1 LILIILDIINN
12 YYFRRCFVYKKVFIL
27 LAAVLLLSCST
38 TVKNTT
44 KNNFPKSG
52 TLLILPFENLS
63 QTPYAGF
70 KAASVTE
77 GVLRSYGFKTMK
89 GYKELDGEFKET
101 NVTDNSFEYI
111 LKGRVVEWRYK
122 TGIDG
127 EPAVSL
133 LIILEDKNGNL
144 LWSAV
149 GGKSQWGHRSIA
161 ITAQQLINDIFDDI
175 K

>member
-1 LILIILDIINN
+1 ML
-12 YYFRRCFVYKKVFIL
+12 KKFFIL
-27 LAAVLLLSCST
+27 LVAFALLSCST
-38 TVKNTT
+38 TVKNIT
-44 KNNFPKSG
+44 KNNFPKRG
-52 TLLILPFENLS
+52 TLLVLPFENLS

-77 GVLRSYGFKTMK
+77 GVLRSYGYQTIK
-89 GYKELDGEFKET
+89 GYKELDGEFKAV
-101 NVTDNSFEYI
+101 NITDNSFEYI
-111 LKGRVVEWRYK
+111 VKGRVVEWRYK

-133 LIILEDKNGNL
+133 LVILEDKSGDV

-175 K
+175 D